1 MGEHT
6 GGTDAPSFPRESP
19 LLHGLPPSTL
29 TQNTM
34 THTQDSAPPA
44 PQTHLPQPES
54 TPTVL
59 SQHTVQSPT
68 KVGSAPYRTR
78 SGRICKPNSRY
89 EQWVLLMVNL
99 VALWF
104 LYMLNVFIMYLL
116 FLYWQYHFFVYV
128 FSWSILRPSWDLF
141 LRWLHCYNEA
151 ANLFIVKNV
160 FFLSFGGF
168 S

>member
-19 LLHGLPPSTL
+19 LLHGLPPRTL
-29 TQNTM
+29 TQNTT
-34 THTQDSAPPA
+34 THSQDSAPSA

-59 SQHTVQSPT
+59 SKHTVQSPT

-116 FLYWQYHFFVYV
+116 FLYWQYRFLEVYWDHLEICFCDDYIVIMKPQIFLLSFLFF
-128 FSWSILRPSWDLF
+128 
-141 LRWLHCYNEA
+141 
-151 ANLFIVKNV
+151 FI
-160 FFLSFGGF
+160 SFGGF

>member
-1 MGEHT
+1 MHSKSLHISSIRGWPKSDTTMPQVVHC
-6 GGTDAPSFPRESP
+6 SHWQRESP

-116 FLYWQYHFFVYV
+116 FLYWQYRFFCWCV
-128 FSWSILRPSWDLF
+128 FLKYTETILRFVSAMITL
-141 LRWLHCYNEA
+141 L
-151 ANLFIVKNV
+151 
-160 FFLSFGGF
+160 
-168 S
+168 